1 MTLGADI
8 GLGGGGEGQG
18 GVTSTTNADD
28 ARQSRRL
35 MPWEGS
41 TFRTPS
47 VYEMAFC
54 ACEIHATYYTLLL
67 EPLWHS
73 SDTLL
78 TFLFRQILEVRAR
91 FQVTAVQFRIAG
103 S

>member
-8 GLGGGGEGQG
+8 GLGGGGEGKG
-18 GVTSTTNADD
+18 GVASNADD
-28 ARQSRRL
+28 ARQSQRL

-54 ACEIHATYYTLLL
+54 ACEKERATT
-67 EPLWHS
+67 S
-73 SDTLL
+73 SKYGTEM
-78 TFLFRQILEVRAR
+78 RISKKM
-91 FQVTAVQFRIAG
+91 FQVV
-103 S
+103 